1 MITFSRCSDGYW
13 TNWTY
18 KDSVNWTIGLNNF
31 ISPVKVN
38 FIGLISIAIIVQV
51 EVYKNENDNDN
62 KKFFEIFGKK
72 ISLKQLK
79 LWQGDVDDSK
89 LNHNYT
95 EEDIGDLGDGYK
107 PKEEDNISI
116 VAVTTDKSSRER
128 DLQQK
133 KKSAI
138 RNENIDMMIV
148 EEKADQADG
157 KNLAEEME
165 DKSSFII
172 DHAPQSHVL
181 TSAYQ
186 SESTAK
192 EQPKKAIFEFYRV
205 NDSCSKRLGEE
216 KIEDSDPNENNKR
229 KKNRE
234 DTLYRTKFGTK
245 SIKENEE

>member
-62 KKFFEIFGKK
+62 KKFFEIF
-72 ISLKQLK
+72 
-79 LWQGDVDDSK
+79 
-89 LNHNYT
+89 
-95 EEDIGDLGDGYK
+95 DGYK

-165 DKSSFII
+165 DKSSCTKLEYK
-172 DHAPQSHVL
+172 DPPPL
-181 TSAYQ
+181 
-186 SESTAK
+186 
-192 EQPKKAIFEFYRV
+192 EQ
-205 NDSCSKRLGEE
+205 EE
-216 KIEDSDPNENNKR
+216 
-229 KKNRE
+229 
-234 DTLYRTKFGTK
+234 
-245 SIKENEE
+245 